1 MELMSPVDLA
11 LLVGEIGSRTL
22 HVAAL
27 MVFDP
32 AEDQHETF
40 VEAAYRQAL
49 TYTSVHPALMRRP
62 VARLSTAGIPTWET
76 VDRLDMSWHLRWSA
90 LAPPGGDAELH
101 QLVARLH
108 ESQLDRS
115 RPLWSAHLIEGL
127 SGGRFALYVKIHH
140 ALLDGMSGIRLI
152 ERSLSTDPLERGKP
166 VPLTRDGEEPL
177 TSPARD
183 GWGSLGRSVRRA
195 RDLAEGMVAAVE
207 ILGKA
212 LFGEAGKVAAGLR
225 SEATVLPMQAPRSVL
240 NAKIT
245 SARTFSAR
253 SWPKARIRSVQ
264 DATGASCGDVILAMC
279 AGALRAWLLERGE
292 LPDAPLVAL
301 VPVAQ
306 RRRTDADSG
315 GNSVGV
321 ALCNLGTD
329 LADPLDRL
337 DLIVRSMTDAKK
349 RIHEQG
355 LYPSLVTAVPDLVP
369 NLTTILPLD
378 PHLRPTFN
386 LVISNIPGPRQWLYW
401 NGAPLRQ
408 LYPVSVVFDGID
420 LNITVCH
427 YADELQFGCIGAPE
441 SVPHIER
448 LIEALEEALCDLETA
463 TARDGS

>member
-27 MVFDP
+27 MVFDA
-32 AEDQHETF
+32 AEDQDETF

-49 TYTSVHPALMRRP
+49 TYTTVHPALMRRP
-62 VARLSTAGIPTWET
+62 VARLSTAGLPTWET
-76 VDRLDMSWHLRWSA
+76 VDCIDMGRHLLWSV
-90 LAPPGGDAELH
+90 LTPPAGDAELY

-115 RPLWSAHLIEGL
+115 RPLWNAHLIEGL

-166 VPLTRDGEEPL
+166 VPLMLDGEEPVK
-177 TSPARD
+177 SPVRD
-183 GWGSLGRSVRRA
+183 GWGLIGSGRRA

-212 LFGEAGKVAAGLR
+212 LFGEAGKVVAGLR

-245 SARTFSAR
+245 SARAFSAR
-253 SWPKARIRSVQ
+253 SWPKARIRAVQ

-279 AGALRAWLLERGE
+279 AGALRICLLERGE
-292 LPDAPLVAL
+292 LPHAPLIAL

-306 RRRTDADSG
+306 RRRMDADSG

-337 DLIVRSMTDAKK
+337 DLIVRSMTAAKN

-355 LYPSLVTAVPDLVP
+355 LYPSLMTAVPDLVS
-369 NLTTILPLD
+369 NLTTILPID

-386 LVISNIPGPRQWLYW
+386 LVISNVPGPRQRLYW

-448 LIEALEEALCDLETA
+448 LTEVLEEALCDLETA
-463 TARDGS
+463 TAVDG